1 MKILCYINHFFG
13 QNPHFLGK
21 SSYPPGMDAAEVVRK
36 ANLRKNNVE
45 KAIAQL
51 RKIGNVEVKVCGIEG
66 YALVPLDITFEHI
79 RDKPLWMVYETLNH
93 MSKFVDDYDYF
104 INIEDDI
111 FLPTET
117 FDNIVR
123 FDQVSMINEILFP
136 NRMERKKNG
145 ELYCVDFIPL
155 PGWTQQRKRFENKD
169 YQVGMNAHSALLIL
183 SREKFKYALKHI
195 DPNFRGK
202 LLYNELDSA
211 FAYFHSPF
219 ALFRSVDIG
228 RHQVIHLDKWYYSPG
243 EELSESVWVWRLK
256 SIRATDFIPPVLV
269 RLARFFWK
277 KTTVLFKKAK
287 P

>member
-1 MKILCYINHFFG
+1 MKILCFINHFFG
-13 QNPHFLGK
+13 ANPHFLGK
-21 SSYPPGMDAAEVVRK
+21 SSLPAGTDPRELQRRAETRK
-36 ANLRKNNVE
+36 KLVE
-45 KAIAQL
+45 QVIDQL
-51 RKIGNVEVKVCGIEG
+51 KKIGDIDIRVCGIEG
-66 YALVPLDITFEHI
+66 YGLVPLDITFDHI

-93 MSKFVDDYDYF
+93 MGKFVDDYDYF

-111 FLPTET
+111 FLPKET

-136 NRMERKKNG
+136 NRMERRENG

-155 PGWTQQRKRFENKD
+155 PGWTQQRKRFEGKD

-183 SREKFKYALKHI
+183 SREKLKYALKHI

-211 FAYFHSPF
+211 FAYFHSSF
-219 ALFRSVDIG
+219 ALFRSVDINH
-228 RHQVIHLDKWYYSPG
+228 HQVIHLDKWYYSPG
-243 EELSESVWVWRLK
+243 EEMSESVWAWRLK
-256 SIRATDFIPPVLV
+256 SIRSTDFIPPVLV
-269 RLARFFWK
+269 RLAGFFRK
-277 KTTVLFKKAK
+277 KNWEFRKKGK